1 VAYDAKDRIEVITDW
16 NSGVDIDVERLN
28 SYRGQLG
35 AYQRRAGA
43 SHGLLALM
51 TPGKVIAAKPVAR
64 RARSRLS
71 IGRLSDYAL
80 STDLSGFRRVFLP
93 AEDRL
98 GDTAASRSRRRES

>member
-1 VAYDAKDRIEVITDW
+1 VAYDSKDRIEVIIDRK
-16 NSGVDIDVERLN
+16 SGVDIDVERLN

-35 AYQRRAGA
+35 AYRRRAGA
-43 SHGLLALM
+43 PSAG
-51 TPGKVIAAKPVAR
+51 P
-64 RARSRLS
+64 RLS